1 MSTATARGR
10 CRAGIDFD
18 AAAAAAAE
26 LVAVV
31 ADVILFKE
39 VSDAGCKGGGA
50 AGLFAERCAKHERSR
65 PRQTYS
71 HRHMHTHAPPST
83 RETAL
88 LKHENEL
95 NISNKL
101 EAGLVRLGLG
111 MGPNQMQQEQQM
123 HATRLCSTCG
133 DR

>member
-50 AGLFAERCAKHERSR
+50 AGLFAERCAKNMSAAGQSEYTHTDTCTRTHLHQLARQRS
-65 PRQTYS
+65 
-71 HRHMHTHAPPST
+71 
-83 RETAL
+83 
-88 LKHENEL
+88 
-95 NISNKL
+95 
-101 EAGLVRLGLG
+101 
-111 MGPNQMQQEQQM
+111 
-123 HATRLCSTCG
+123 
-133 DR
+133 